1 MRQCDVNN
9 AGMQQQAS
17 VVTVQIMVEQVADTI
32 YCHTALA
39 ASLSADVDRS
49 GHGVLPLPS
58 RAHRGVI
65 YEWIM
70 RETVAIV
77 CDLGLAGSL
86 LPIDDVEAQLEVRLQ
101 PGTAETFRR
110 TLHDAAA
117 YAVLRQMHAGINN
130 AVADAHAAMY
140 EGCMRRA
147 KACMAVNMPGN
158 ARIAP
163 RY

>member
-1 MRQCDVNN
+1 MKQCDNN
-9 AGMQQQAS
+9 AGSAHT
-17 VVTVQIMVEQVADTI
+17 TVQIMVEQVADTI

-39 ASLSADVDRS
+39 ASLSADVDPT
-49 GHGVLPLPS
+49 GHGALPLPS

-70 RETVAIV
+70 RETVAVV
-77 CDLGLAGSL
+77 CDLGLAGNL
-86 LPIDDVEAQLEVRLQ
+86 LPIDDVEAQLEVRLL

-110 TLHDAAA
+110 TLHDAVA

-140 EGCMRRA
+140 VGCMRRIR
-147 KACMAVNMPGN
+147 ACMAD
-158 ARIAP
+158 IAP
-163 RY
+163 GATHIVLHY